1 MLDRM
6 PCLWVQ
12 FPFGKTCQKISR
24 ARPCAHIPTH
34 NNGKYSLQN
43 CIKYIKSME
52 QEGQATEALEK
63 VENLKF
69 LNKKDC
75 FKFPEFYLTKI
86 LL

>member
-1 MLDRM
+1 
-6 PCLWVQ
+6 
-12 FPFGKTCQKISR
+12 
-24 ARPCAHIPTH
+24 
-34 NNGKYSLQN
+34 
-43 CIKYIKSME
+43 ME

-86 LL
+86 QL